1 MRNLFHKSVKRYLSS
16 REIGYV
22 GKVYI
27 GKRSNNLN
35 INRAAR
41 NRRSLMA
48 PKYNKIFWNNVVKG
62 ATTRQQL
69 WF

>member
-48 PKYNKIFWNNVVKG
+48 PKYNKIF
-62 ATTRQQL
+62 
-69 WF
+69 

>member
-22 GKVYI
+22 GEVYI

-48 PKYNKIFWNNVVKG
+48 PKYNKIF
-62 ATTRQQL
+62 
-69 WF
+69 